1 MSISEIII
9 NFINKRRNKIQKN
22 YSGPLGVFFKDG
34 GNNLIFSK
42 LVLNSES
49 VVIDGGGYQGEFI
62 DNLLINFGC
71 KIESYEPLQKEFDR
85 LNKKYAHNKRVKIY
99 NQAIFSKT
107 RELYLNHEGISSSI
121 LKKNDS
127 NNSSKVN
134 AIDIVEIIKSKKN
147 IDLLKLNVEGAEYN
161 IMNRIIETENLHNI
175 NSYLIQYHKSVEQSK
190 QLRDKIRDRLL
201 TKNFKEIFNYDFVW
215 EYWKK

>member
-121 LKKNDS
+121 LKNPRLMQLT
-127 NNSSKVN
+127 
-134 AIDIVEIIKSKKN
+134 
-147 IDLLKLNVEGAEYN
+147 LLKLLRAK
-161 IMNRIIETENLHNI
+161 RI
-175 NSYLIQYHKSVEQSK
+175 LIY
-190 QLRDKIRDRLL
+190 
-201 TKNFKEIFNYDFVW
+201 
-215 EYWKK
+215 

>member
-71 KIESYEPLQKEFDR
+71 KIESYEPCP
-85 LNKKYAHNKRVKIY
+85 
-99 NQAIFSKT
+99 
-107 RELYLNHEGISSSI
+107 
-121 LKKNDS
+121 
-127 NNSSKVN
+127 
-134 AIDIVEIIKSKKN
+134 
-147 IDLLKLNVEGAEYN
+147 
-161 IMNRIIETENLHNI
+161 
-175 NSYLIQYHKSVEQSK
+175 
-190 QLRDKIRDRLL
+190 
-201 TKNFKEIFNYDFVW
+201 
-215 EYWKK
+215 